1 VTEGLDAGRRET
13 AAPLLDQLAVAELVR
28 CERDARDHGRWEEMA
43 SSYAPDSVV
52 HISWFHGSG
61 ADFVAG
67 SREIA
72 ASGLTGRHRLWPSLV
87 RCNGDRAIA
96 ETDMA
101 VELRRVVGGVEV
113 DNTAYARLL
122 TRARRTGDGW
132 RIVRFESIYQRDS
145 LVPVVPGTAPEI
157 RPEDLARYRPSYR
170 FLSYLMALDGHELAQ
185 DLPGDDKPELVQAV
199 RDSARQW
206 LETRR

>member
-1 VTEGLDAGRRET
+1 VTKGFDAGRRDS

-28 CERDARDHGRWEEMA
+28 YERDARDHGRWEEMA

-52 HISWFHGSG
+52 HISWFNGSG
-61 ADFVAG
+61 AEFVLR
-67 SREIA
+67 SQEI
-72 ASGLTGRHRLWPSLV
+72 SERGLTGRHRLWPSLV
-87 RCNGDRAIA
+87 RCNGDRAVA

-122 TRARRTGDGW
+122 TRARRTQDGW
-132 RIVRFESIYQRDS
+132 RIVRFESIYQRDT

-157 RPEDLARYRPSYR
+157 DPDDLAKYRSSYR
-170 FLSYLMALDGHELAQ
+170 FLSYLLALDGQELAQ
-185 DLPGDDKPELVQAV
+185 DLPGDDRPELVAAV
-199 RDSARQW
+199 RDAALQW
-206 LETRR
+206 LAG

>member
-1 VTEGLDAGRRET
+1 MTDPLDAGRRDS
-13 AAPLLDQLAVAELVR
+13 AGPLLDQLAVAGLVR
-28 CERDARDHGRWEEMA
+28 RERDARDHGRWEEMA
-43 SSYAPDSVV
+43 SSFAPDSVV

-61 ADFVAG
+61 AEFVAG
-67 SREIA
+67 SRKIA

-101 VELRRVVGGVEV
+101 VELRRRVGGVEV

-122 TRARRTGDGW
+122 TRARRTPDGW
-132 RIVRFESIYQRDS
+132 RIVRFESIYQRDA

-157 RPEDLARYRPSYR
+157 RPEDLEKYRPSYR

-185 DLPGDDKPELVQAV
+185 DLPGDDRPELARAV
-199 RDSARQW
+199 RDAALDW
-206 LETRR
+206 LDTGR

>member
-1 VTEGLDAGRRET
+1 MTEGFDAGRQAT

-43 SSYAPDSVV
+43 SSYASDSVV

-61 ADFVAG
+61 AEFVLR
-67 SREIA
+67 SREI
-72 ASGLTGRHRLWPSLV
+72 SERGLTGRHRLWPSLV

-101 VELRRVVGGVEV
+101 VELRRSVGGVEV

-122 TRARRTGDGW
+122 TRARRTADGW
-132 RIVRFESIYQRDS
+132 RIVRFEPVYQRDT

-157 RPEDLARYRPSYR
+157 RPADVERYRPSYR
-170 FLSYLMALDGHELAQ
+170 FLSYLLALDGHELAQ
-185 DLPGDDKPELVQAV
+185 DLPGDDRPELVQAV
-199 RDSARQW
+199 RDAAREW
-206 LETRR
+206 LETGR